1 MAGPLAEERKF
12 FAEQQSEW
20 KKAHV
25 GKFILVKGKQLT
37 GTFNRAEDA
46 VAEGARRFGTEPFLV
61 RNVEQTEN
69 EVYIPALALGILN
82 ACSTQS
88 V

>member
-1 MAGPLAEERKF
+1 MAEPLTEERKF
-12 FAEQQSEW
+12 FAEHRSEW
-20 KKAHV
+20 KKAHT
-25 GKFILVKGKQLT
+25 GKFVLVKGRQLI

-61 RNVEQTEN
+61 RNVEQSED